1 MSQPP
6 RRTKNLTAVADLCT
20 SEPAFTAVMATERGI
35 PAPSAYRILERLQ
48 ASRIVKGERVIRGV
62 KAWSVPGLT
71 SALDRFAERAGRR
84 TFSQG

>member
-1 MSQPP
+1 MA
-6 RRTKNLTAVADLCT
+6 NLCT

-48 ASRIVKGERVIRGV
+48 ESGILKGERVIRGV
-62 KAWSVPGLT
+62 RAWSVPGLT

-84 TFSQG
+84 TFNQG